1 MTALNPGEYVGRVTH
16 VGRGAAGF
24 AGEVVRS
31 RRLIFDLTRRE
42 FRGRYLGTA
51 FGLVWAFIHPAV
63 LTAIYWAVFKYAI
76 TGAGE
81 RNGIKFLAWLLSGL
95 VPWFVCA
102 DLLGAGSSVVTD
114 NRFLVKKVVFRVS
127 LLPVVR
133 LLSLLP
139 VHLFFIAVI
148 VGIDWGQGYP
158 PTWYTLQVFYYLFAL
173 MLAGLGWTWLISALV
188 PFLKDL
194 GQVVAVLLQVLFF
207 WTPLVWSIGPDTSP
221 RIKTLAYL
229 NPLTYIVEGYRESL
243 VAHVAFWHHPL
254 IGAYFW
260 TLTVGLLLVG
270 GTVFA
275 RLRSHFADVL

>member
-1 MTALNPGEYVGRVTH
+1 MTALNAATTLT
-16 VGRGAAGF
+16 RGGTAF
-24 AGEVVRS
+24 ARSVVSS
-31 RRLIFDLTRRE
+31 RRLIFDLTKRE

-63 LTAIYWAVFKYAI
+63 LTAIYWAIFKYAI
-76 TGAGE
+76 PGAGP
-81 RNGIKFLAWLLSGL
+81 RNGMPFLAWLLSGL
-95 VPWFVCA
+95 VPWFICA
-102 DLLGAGSSVVTD
+102 DCVAAGGGVVLE

-148 VGIDWGQGYP
+148 VGIDWGQGFP
-158 PTWYTLQVFYYLFAL
+158 PTLWTLQVFYYLAAL
-173 MLAGLGWTWLISALV
+173 LLAGLGWTWLISALM

-207 WTPLVWSIGPDTSP
+207 WTPLVWSIGPDASEKV
-221 RIKTLAYL
+221 KTLAYL

-243 VAHVAFWHHPL
+243 VTHVPFWHHPL
-254 IGAYFW
+254 VGAYFW
-260 TLTVGLLLVG
+260 GVTLVLLLAG

>member
-1 MTALNPGEYVGRVTH
+1 MTAMNSAGYF
-16 VGRGAAGF
+16 GRGAADFVG
-24 AGEVVRS
+24 GVVRS
-31 RRLIFDLTRRE
+31 RRLIFDLTKRE
-42 FRGRYLGTA
+42 FRSRYLGTA

-63 LTAIYWAVFKYAI
+63 LTAIYWAVFKFFI
-76 TGAGE
+76 KGAGP
-81 RNGIKFLAWLLSGL
+81 RDGMPFLAWLLSGL
-95 VPWFVCA
+95 VPWFIA
-102 DLLGAGSSVVTD
+102 SDLLGASSSVVTD

-148 VGIDWGQGYP
+148 VGIDWGQGFP
-158 PTWYTLQVFYYLFAL
+158 PTLWTLQVFYYLAAL
-173 MLAGLGWTWLISALV
+173 LLAGLGWAWLVSALT

-207 WTPLVWSIGPDTSP
+207 WSPLVWSIDMVSNPHQQW
-221 RIKTLAYL
+221 LAKA
-229 NPLTYIVEGYRESL
+229 NPLYYIIQGYRESL
-243 VAHVAFWHHPL
+243 TTHVPFWHHPL
-254 IGAYFW
+254 IGLYFW
-260 TLTVGLLLVG
+260 AVTVALLLAG